1 MTACK
6 TWIFALTA
14 ALMAVASVA
23 AHAGDR
29 LLGAGGMNT
38 LEGAAGGG
46 LVPWATI
53 TGTGSANQVG
63 GTAFATRVQMPSQ
76 YRLDI
81 AGASVGWHDRL
92 EMSVA
97 RWSFGLA
104 DTMPGRKIDMYVF
117 GGKVKLMGD
126 AFYDQDRWMPQV
138 SVGAQYK
145 VNLDEALVK
154 QLGARSNRGL
164 DLYASATKVWLGA
177 AAGRN
182 VIGSFTSRLTQANQF
197 GLLGFGGPARSTH
210 LLKLE
215 GSVGLMLR
223 DDLVVGAEFRNKPN
237 NLVTGD
243 ASTDY
248 LKEES
253 AKDVFLAWF
262 PCRGGSVMAAWTSLG
277 NIVGK
282 PAQNGWYLSGQWNY

>member
-1 MTACK
+1 MQACK
-6 TWIFALTA
+6 TWVLALTA
-14 ALMAVASVA
+14 VCSVA

-29 LLGAGGMNT
+29 LLATGGVNS

-53 TGTGSANQVG
+53 TGNGSANQVG

-76 YRLDI
+76 YRLDVV
-81 AGASVGWHDRL
+81 GASVGWHDRVEL
-92 EMSVA
+92 SLA

-104 DTMPGRKIDMYVF
+104 DTVPGKTIEMKVL
-117 GGKVKLMGD
+117 GGKVKLLGD
-126 AFYDQDRWMPQV
+126 AVYDQDTWMPQI

-145 VNLDEALVK
+145 INEDDALVK
-154 QLGARSNRGL
+154 SLGARSSRGL
-164 DLYASATKVWLGA
+164 DLYATATKVWLGA
-177 AAGRN
+177 LAGRN
-182 VIGSFTSRLTQANQF
+182 VLATFTPRLTKANQF
-197 GLLGFGGPARSTH
+197 GLVGFGGPARSTH

-215 GSVGLMLR
+215 GSVGVMLR
-223 DDLVVGAEFRNKPN
+223 DDLVLGAEFRNKPN
-237 NLVTGD
+237 NLATGD
-243 ASTDY
+243 ASTEW

-262 PCRGGSVMAAWTSLG
+262 PCRGGSVTAAWTSMG

-282 PAQNGWYLSGQWNY
+282 PAQNGWYLSGQLNY